1 MSAPAQD
8 GQAQAQNNNPLRQ
21 RINELRQNQKYKTL
35 ILPEQVTLQHFP
47 FLAEVTMKQYQTGM
61 SNLWQA
67 IATKPEAD
75 PQHQQALIKCQQFSQ
90 NLIKQLNAHRQTQG
104 TQQVNGQATAAQQT
118 TTNSQANQANQAN
131 QARAPSQ
138 PPQQQVS
145 TQQAS
150 QNQTQNASQSTED
163 QSQSQKPVQQPMQ
176 LQLVT
181 SDQQMELPPEVK
193 QRVENMHF
201 EAPNNLQGDAA
212 ANWRAEAQ
220 KRYSRALLD
229 QYKAKANIVRAEQLI
244 QTAHSKG
251 QEVPPGVH
259 EAKKVEEEKF
269 RNGQQLIDSLTR
281 AQNANKA
288 PAAQAAARVIQQTN
302 AQMQT
307 QNGDNRPSSQGQT
320 AINPAIA
327 AAQQQMRTSMTPPMQ
342 GQQQQMGPTASHLG
356 QNNGFAHPQQ
366 SFNLQRPQ
374 PNPTQATQMKYPTP
388 PTSLAPGSLAN
399 QSPVPLTHQAAVAAA
414 ARSHSQATPGGIPQ
428 LTSQGSFTQNMDSKA
443 TNKYPTSFNKNW
455 TPQTPQPA
463 NMQATARPT
472 LTGLNS
478 GPMGVMGQPAI
489 QKQPPFLLQGQ
500 GDRVLDKKKL
510 DELVRQVTGGSG
522 EGLQP
527 EVEEVSN
534 SGSSFPSRSATNL
547 CFPSPS
553 SNWPMNSSTMLLLV
567 HAS

>member
-1 MSAPAQD
+1 MSTPASD
-8 GQAQAQNNNPLRQ
+8 GQAQAQTNNPLRQ

-35 ILPEQVTLQHFP
+35 ILPEQVNLQYFP
-47 FLAEVTMKQYQTGM
+47 FLAETTMKQYQTGM

-75 PQHQQALIKCQQFSQ
+75 PQHQQALIKCTQFSQ
-90 NLIKQLNAHRQTQG
+90 NLIKQLNSHRQTQG
-104 TQQVNGQATAAQQT
+104 AQQANVQAAATQQPTATGQV
-118 TTNSQANQANQAN
+118 NQAN

-138 PPQQQVS
+138 PPSQQPQQQ
-145 TQQAS
+145 QAPAIPS
-150 QNQTQNASQSTED
+150 QNQNQTQHASQD
-163 QSQSQKPVQQPMQ
+163 QSSQVTQ
-176 LQLVT
+176 LQT
-181 SDQQMELPPEVK
+181 SGQQLELPAEVK

-201 EAPNNLQGDAA
+201 EAPNSLQGEEAA
-212 ANWRAEAQ
+212 TWRAEAQ
-220 KRYSRALLD
+220 RRYSKALLE
-229 QYKAKANIVRAEQLI
+229 QYQAKNNIIRAEQMI

-251 QEVPPGVH
+251 QEVPATVMD
-259 EAKKVEEEKF
+259 AKKKEEEKY
-269 RNGQQLIDSLTR
+269 RNGQQLIDNLTK

-302 AQMQT
+302 AQMQS
-307 QNGDNRPSSQGQT
+307 QNGETMQNRPSSQGQT

-327 AAQQQMRTSMTPPMQ
+327 AAQQQMRNSMTPPVQ
-342 GQQQQMGPTASHLG
+342 GQQQQHQMAGTTPHLG
-356 QNNGFAHPQQ
+356 HNNGFAHPQQ
-366 SFNLQRPQ
+366 PYNLQRPQ

-388 PTSLAPGSLAN
+388 PTNLAPSSLTN

-428 LTSQGSFTQNMDSKA
+428 LTSTGSFTQSSMDSKA
-443 TNKYPTSFNKNW
+443 TNKYPTSFNKGW

-534 SGSSFPSRSATNL
+534 LQTPHIIPHHHPLT
-547 CFPSPS
+547 
-553 SNWPMNSSTMLLLV
+553 
-567 HAS
+567 